1 MAQFGFGLNINKT
14 AQETGYDQY
23 KTNLFE
29 SLGAVA
35 KDNWNYNPV
44 ISLMTYGDT
53 LEAEKES
60 RLQNIE
66 PVDRNVLNERY
77 KDMGLYFEQDEYQ
90 SVVNIMVDQKE
101 KELERQSI
109 IQRGPKG
116 SWNPLDGGFYVGAA
130 KLATGIGVS
139 FLDPINIGVSFI
151 PVFGQARFAR
161 LVAQPSMTFARARAI
176 RGAVEGAVGATLVEP
191 LIYGVAQKVQADY
204 DLVDSFMNIGFGSVI
219 GGGLHVGAG
228 KLKDMKTARDFE
240 ARVLANREN
249 LSTVEGGE
257 PEVNFYKQYYPADSE
272 LMMRLEQTDPELR
285 KKLLAKAIG
294 DQQLD
299 EPVNV
304 TDVANADPVMNGT
317 STKQLDIQINAA
329 RKNIEIIKKDTALIL
344 KEGGTVNKQHLQK
357 AVKKYNDLLA
367 EKQKLNKEVR
377 TEPVVNEAR
386 INSKNISD
394 DLELNSVKDS
404 TVRGEPEDI
413 RIKVSE
419 ERLLKI
425 RTAQSEKGLNLKFG
439 PEDTTLKAASEQLDE
454 VNSKSQEIDDIVA
467 DYINCSNGN

>member
-77 KDMGLYFEQDEYQ
+77 KDIGLYFEQDEYQ

-151 PVFGQARFAR
+151 PVFGQANFAR
-161 LVAQPSMTFARARAI
+161 VAAATSFRTARLT

-257 PEVNFYKQYYPADSE
+257 PEVNFYKEYYPADSE

-304 TDVANADPVMNGT
+304 TDIANADPVINGT
-317 STKQLDIQINAA
+317 STKQLDIQLNAA
-329 RKNIEIIKKDTALIL
+329 RKNLDDAIKFSKSDELTAKGS
-344 KEGGTVNKQHLQK
+344 KEKLVSD
-357 AVKKYNDLLA
+357 ARKKYNELLA
-367 EKQKLNKEVR
+367 EKQKLNQETR
-377 TEPVVNEAR
+377 TESVVNEAT
-386 INSKNISD
+386 INRKNISD

-404 TVRGEPEDI
+404 TVRAEPEDV

>member
-29 SLGAVA
+29 SLGAVG

-77 KDMGLYFEQDEYQ
+77 KDIGLYFEQDEYQ

-151 PVFGQARFAR
+151 PVFGQANFAR
-161 LVAQPSMTFARARAI
+161 VAAATSFRTARLA

-191 LIYGVAQKVQADY
+191 LVYGVAQKIQADY

-257 PEVNFYKQYYPADSE
+257 PEVNFYKEYYPADSE

-299 EPVNV
+299 DPVNV
-304 TDVANADPVMNGT
+304 TDIANADPVINGT
-317 STKQLDIQINAA
+317 STKQLDIQLNAA
-329 RKNIEIIKKDTALIL
+329 RKNLDDAIKFSKSDELTAKGS
-344 KEGGTVNKQHLQK
+344 KEKLVADAK
-357 AVKKYNDLLA
+357 KKYNELLA
-367 EKQKLNKEVR
+367 EKQKLNQETR
-377 TEPVVNEAR
+377 TEPVVNEAT
-386 INSKNISD
+386 INRKNISD

-404 TVRGEPEDI
+404 TAKAETEDT

>member
-1 MAQFGFGLNINKT
+1 
-14 AQETGYDQY
+14 
-23 KTNLFE
+23 
-29 SLGAVA
+29 
-35 KDNWNYNPV
+35 
-44 ISLMTYGDT
+44 
-53 LEAEKES
+53 
-60 RLQNIE
+60 
-66 PVDRNVLNERY
+66 
-77 KDMGLYFEQDEYQ
+77 
-90 SVVNIMVDQKE
+90 MV
-101 KELERQSI
+101 
-109 IQRGPKG
+109 
-116 SWNPLDGGFYVGAA
+116 
-130 KLATGIGVS
+130 
-139 FLDPINIGVSFI
+139 DPINVAASFI
-151 PVFGQARFAR
+151 PVFGQTNFAR
-161 LVAQPSMTFARARAI
+161 LVARQGFTKARAI

-191 LIYGVAQKVQADY
+191 IVYGVAQSLQADY
-204 DLVDSFMNIGFGSVI
+204 DMYDSLLNVTFGTVLGS
-219 GGGLHVGAG
+219 GLHVGAG

-257 PEVNFYKQYYPADSE
+257 PEVNFYKEYYPADSE

-304 TDVANADPVMNGT
+304 TDIANADPVINGT
-317 STKQLDIQINAA
+317 STKQLDIQLNAA
-329 RKNIEIIKKDTALIL
+329 RKNLDDAIKFSKSDELTAKGS
-344 KEGGTVNKQHLQK
+344 KEKLVSD
-357 AVKKYNDLLA
+357 ARKKYNELLA
-367 EKQKLNKEVR
+367 EKQKLNQETR
-377 TEPVVNEAR
+377 TESVVNEAT
-386 INSKNISD
+386 INRKNISD

-404 TVRGEPEDI
+404 TVRAEPEDV